1 MAFDIRYFIVVLIV
15 FSADKVSAQNLVS
28 QSPKLIKSVLT
39 QAGSSNATY
48 DYTDVVGIIK
58 TTKVQQSIGQ
68 RGVVGLSNT
77 SLSAVQQGYLNN
89 VKVFEIV
96 STDPNFVETIDL
108 SLSIYPNPFKDYV
121 NIKFSKPTVY
131 KIQIEIFDVRGR
143 LVKSQEFQPSGQITV
158 PTTSLEDASY
168 IIRVSSGSQEY
179 LKKLIKGI
187 N

>member
-1 MAFDIRYFIVVLIV
+1 MRSLICSLQCILVANV
-15 FSADKVSAQNLVS
+15 FAQDLVS
-28 QSPKLIKSVLT
+28 QSPELIKSVLT
-39 QAGSSNATY
+39 QAGSSNVTY

-68 RGVVGLSNT
+68 RGVIGLSNT
-77 SLSAVQQGYLNN
+77 SLTAIQQGYLNN
-89 VKVFEIV
+89 VKVFEIDN
-96 STDPNFVETIDL
+96 TDPNFMETIDL
-108 SLSIYPNPFKDYV
+108 SLSIYPNPFKDHIH
-121 NIKFSKPTVY
+121 IKFSKATVY

-143 LVKSQEFQPSGQITV
+143 LVKIQEFQPSGQITV
-158 PTTSLEDASY
+158 STSRLEDASY